1 MKKILLSL
9 GGILFSTLSFFAQCN
24 DGRYHQFIF
33 PNYSLES
40 DIVYGS
46 NVTYNGAAQSLT
58 MDIYQPIGDGTTPRA
73 LVVMAHGGSFIS
85 GSKTGPDVI
94 GFCQDLAKMGYVV
107 ASINYRLGFG
117 IANLQAEATAA
128 VMRGTQDLKAAVR
141 YFRKSVAENG
151 NPYNINPDLIYSAG
165 VSAGGFCALHL
176 AYLDQPEE
184 LPSFL
189 DMNATGIDNSME
201 GNSGNAGYSSEV
213 NAIVNICGALGDTA
227 WIHPGDEPAM
237 LLHGTNDNTVPYGS
251 ATLSLFGFPVTEV
264 DGSYSINERLNQT
277 GVDHCFE
284 IHEGQDHVPSL
295 SNAAYYD
302 TTLSFMTQFLA
313 EQICQYNFTCQYQTI
328 PTSVE
333 DVAKENVHAYPNPAN
348 DRLALTGLTKSEM
361 ISVFNAQGQL
371 ILTTTAKPGE
381 YLDVT
386 GLNPGM
392 YFILSPTL
400 TFETITFIKE

>member
-33 PNYSLES
+33 SNYSLES

-73 LVVMAHGGSFIS
+73 LVVMAHGGSFIT

-227 WIHPGDEPAM
+227 RIHPGDEPAM

-295 SNAAYYD
+295 SNTAYYD

-328 PTSVE
+328 PASVE
-333 DVAKENVHAYPNPAN
+333 DVAKENVHAYPNPAY

-361 ISVFNAQGQL
+361 ISVFNVQGKL
-371 ILTTTAKPGE
+371 ILTTTAQPGE
-381 YLDVT
+381 YLDVAQ
-386 GLNPGM
+386 LNPGM

>member
-1 MKKILLSL
+1 MKKLLLSL
-9 GGILFSTLSFFAQCN
+9 GGILISTLSFFAQCT
-24 DGRYHQFIF
+24 DGRYHQFVF
-33 PNYSLES
+33 SNYTLES
-40 DIVYGS
+40 DVVYGS
-46 NVTYNGAAQSLT
+46 NVTYTGVPQSLT
-58 MDIYQPIGDGTTPRA
+58 MDIYQPAGDVSAPRA
-73 LVVMAHGGSFIS
+73 LVVMAHGGSFIT
-85 GSKTGPDVI
+85 GSKTGPDVV

-141 YFRKSVAENG
+141 YFRKSVAENN

-184 LPSFL
+184 LPAFL

-201 GNSGNAGYSSEV
+201 GNSGNAGYSSDV

-237 LLHGTNDNTVPYGS
+237 LLHGTNDNTVPFGS
-251 ATLSLFGFPVTEV
+251 ATLSLFGVAVTEV
-264 DGSYSINERLNQT
+264 DGSYSINERMNEV

-302 TTLSFMTQFLA
+302 TTLSFMSQFLA
-313 EQICQYNFTCQYQTI
+313 QQICQYNFTCQYQSIATDLHE
-328 PTSVE
+328 VE
-333 DVAKENVHAYPNPAN
+333 INVVQVYPNPAK
-348 DRLALTGLTKSEM
+348 DMFALTG
-361 ISVFNAQGQL
+361 ISKMETVDIYNAQGQWVASK
-371 ILTTTAKPGE
+371 TVYPGE
-381 YLDVT
+381 YVHVEELQA
-386 GLNPGM
+386 GL
-392 YFILSPTL
+392 YFLISPIR

>member
-1 MKKILLSL
+1 MKKLLLSL
-9 GGILFSTLSFFAQCN
+9 GGIFFSTLSFFGQCT

-33 PNYSLES
+33 SNYTLES
-40 DIVYGS
+40 DVVYGS
-46 NVTYNGAAQSLT
+46 NVTYNGVPQSLT
-58 MDIYQPIGDGTTPRA
+58 MDIYQPEGDGATPRA
-73 LVVMAHGGSFIS
+73 LIVMAHGGSFIT
-85 GSKTGPDVI
+85 GSKTGPDVV

-141 YFRKSVAENG
+141 YFRKSVAEDN

-176 AYLDQPEE
+176 AYLDQTEE

-237 LLHGTNDNTVPYGS
+237 LLHGTNDNTVPYAS
-251 ATLSLFGFPVTEV
+251 ATLSLFGFAVTEV
-264 DGSYSINERLNQT
+264 DGSYSINQRMNEV

-295 SNAAYYD
+295 SNEAYYD
-302 TTLSFMTQFLA
+302 TTLSFMSQFLA
-313 EQICQYNFTCQYQTI
+313 QQICQYNFDCQYQAIATQTNEI
-328 PTSVE
+328 TSQV
-333 DVAKENVHAYPNPAN
+333 VHLYPNPA
-348 DRLALTGLTKSEM
+348 RELFVLTG
-361 ISVFNAQGQL
+361 ISKPEKLKIYNSQGKLVKDVVAQ
-371 ILTTTAKPGE
+371 PGE
-381 YLDVT
+381 YVNIQDFEV
-386 GLNPGM
+386 GV
-392 YFILSPTL
+392 YFLLSPTQS
-400 TFETITFIKE
+400 FETITFIKE

>member
-381 YLDVT
+381 YLDIT
-386 GLNPGM
+386 GLYPGM